1 MRLTFTFL
9 LLATLTTTFAQK
21 GFDKKQRSATEKPA
35 QPQGQFTEVPVDKN
49 EKNIRQSSVP
59 SLSTKFISK
68 LKVTRDAE
76 TGGVLMIENLS
87 KATPNTRKS
96 TQMMAADFLVEVK
109 KALKIEN
116 TDQELEMIDMQTD
129 EVGMTHIKLQQKYKN
144 LPVYGGEVWLH
155 TKGEKID
162 VLNGRNFPTPKISS
176 ITPSI
181 SEEKAIELALT
192 DVSQK
197 TIVQRAG
204 ITGML
209 LGKMQNT
216 SELIVYHKDG
226 NFEDE
231 RLTYNL
237 SIRPNML
244 ERWTY
249 FIDANSGEVL
259 KKFNNTCALDGPFNA
274 TARDLNSVSR
284 TFGVQQVGST
294 YYMVD
299 TQRPMYNKA
308 TSKLPDDPI
317 GAIWTIDAK
326 NTTSDNMSYAQN
338 ASTNNTNWTPTAVS
352 AHYNAGLCYE
362 YYRTK
367 FGRNS
372 LDGKG
377 GSIISVINIADD
389 DGKGMDNA
397 YWNGEFMGYGN
408 GRDAF
413 KPLAGALDVGGHEMT
428 HGVVEATARLEYQN
442 QSGALNE
449 SFADIFGAMI
459 DRDDWTMGEDITKA
473 SAFPSGALRSLSN
486 PNQGG
491 RNDPGY
497 QPKTMSQYAVLA
509 NTEEQDNGGVHVNS
523 GIPNYAFYLFASN
536 ANVTKDKA
544 EQVYYRALTK
554 YMTRTSKF
562 VDARLAVVRASA
574 DLYGENS
581 AVVVA
586 AKAAFDAVGI
596 ADPNGGTSTTP
607 TTTPAPAP
615 TPVPQ
620 QNIPVN
626 NGGDFILVFEPST
639 SKLYVGAANAT
650 GANYKAISSSGCL
663 SKPSVTDDGM
673 FAYFVGKDKN
683 IRKIA
688 LSGTYAETKI
698 SSDGVW
704 KNVAVSKDGKRLAA
718 LTDTRDKLMYI
729 FNLEDGKGYKFTLYN
744 PTYSTGVSTGE
755 VQYADSFEWDYSG
768 EQVIY
773 DAFNSVKSVSGT
785 IEFWDVGMIQAWNL
799 TKKAIGSGKIEKLF
813 TDLEAGESIG
823 NPSFSKN
830 TQNIIA
836 FDYFSEDEP
845 DTYYQIA
852 IDLTKNVD
860 DENYFDVVNTNNDIG
875 YPGYSRLD
883 DFMLFNT
890 LDGKQQNVNYIGIDK
905 NKISP
910 VGTGKE
916 LFTDASWA
924 VWFAQGTRV
933 TSTTKTDQ
941 TINFGAIADKNIGE
955 SFNISATSNSNL
967 AVQFTVDGGDLA
979 ISGNRVTVGNTAG
992 KARVKAF
999 QIGNTQYNAAS
1010 VTQTFCIIP
1019 ATPRIAVSGSNLVAS
1034 GGSNFQWYI
1043 NGNAV
1048 GGQTTNTAIAADLGG
1063 TYTVRAVT
1071 NDGCQSLAS
1080 NSIVVAAKVL
1090 GTELDESIKVS
1101 IYPNPTADELRIELP
1116 SGVVFKEATFY
1127 STLGKNV
1134 VSYDKLSNSNSLNI
1148 SQLEKGLYSIK
1159 IETSRGSVSRKIV
1172 RE

>member
-1 MRLTFTFL
+1 MRLRFTFL
-9 LLATLTTTFAQK
+9 LLAAITTTFAQK
-21 GFDKKQRSATEKPA
+21 GFDKKGKPTA
-35 QPQGQFTEVPVDKN
+35 GKNEVPRGQFIEIQGEKSDKN
-49 EKNIRQSSVP
+49 ARQSSIP
-59 SLSTKFISK
+59 SLSTKFITK
-68 LKVTRDAE
+68 LKVTRDTE

-87 KATPNTRKS
+87 KATPKVRKS
-96 TQMMAADFLVEVK
+96 TQLLATDFLVEVK
-109 KALKIEN
+109 SALKIEDAN
-116 TDQELEMIDMQTD
+116 QELEMIKMDID
-129 EVGMTHIKLQQKYKN
+129 EIGMTHIQIQQKFKN
-144 LPVYGGEVWLH
+144 LPVYGGEIWLH
-155 TKGEKID
+155 TKGDKID
-162 VLNGRNFPTPKISS
+162 VLNGRNFPTPQLSS
-176 ITPSI
+176 TNPNI
-181 SEEKAIELALT
+181 SEEKAIEFAMT
-192 DVSQK
+192 DVAQK
-197 TIVQRAG
+197 SIVQRAG
-204 ITGML
+204 VTGML

-216 SELIVYHKDG
+216 SELIIYHKDEK
-226 NFEDE
+226 FDSE
-231 RLTYNL
+231 RLTYLL
-237 SIRPNML
+237 SIRPNLL

-249 FIDANSGEVL
+249 FVDANTGEIL

-274 TARDLNSVSR
+274 TARDLNNISR

-299 TQRPMYNKA
+299 TQRPMYNKT

-326 NTTSDNMSYAQN
+326 NTTSDNMSWAQN
-338 ASTNNTNWTPTAVS
+338 ASTTGSSWSATAVS

-377 GSIISVINIADD
+377 GTILSVINIADD

-459 DRDDWTMGEDITKA
+459 DRDDWTLGEDITKTT
-473 SAFPSGALRSLSN
+473 AFPSGALRSLSN

-491 RNDPGY
+491 KNDPGY
-497 QPKTMSQYAVLA
+497 QPKTMSQYLVLA

-596 ADPNGGTSTTP
+596 ADPNGNTP
-607 TTTPAPAP
+607 TNTPAPAP
-615 TPVPQ
+615 TPAPQ

-626 NGGDFILVFEPST
+626 TGGDFILVFEPST
-639 SKLYVGAANAT
+639 SKLYTGSAT
-650 GANYKAISSSGCL
+650 ASGSNFKAISSSGCL
-663 SKPSVTDDGM
+663 SKPSVTDDGL
-673 FAYFVGKDKN
+673 FAYFVGTDKN
-683 IRKIA
+683 IRKISLTGA
-688 LSGTYAETKI
+688 YTETKI
-698 SSDGVW
+698 STDGVW

-718 LTDTRDKLMYI
+718 LTNTRDKFMYI
-729 FNLEDGKGYKFTLYN
+729 FNLEDGKGFKFTLYN

-755 VQYADSFEWDYSG
+755 VKYADSFEWDYSG
-768 EQVIY
+768 ETVIY
-773 DAFNSVKSVSGT
+773 DAFNSVKSISGD
-785 IEFWDVGMIQAWNL
+785 IEFWDVGMIKAWDL
-799 TKKAIGSGKIEKLF
+799 TKKTIGTGKIEKLF

-836 FDYFSEDEP
+836 FDYFTEDEP
-845 DTYYQIA
+845 DTYYQIGVDIANNDLDA
-852 IDLTKNVD
+852 INA
-860 DENYFDVVNTNNDIG
+860 NNDIG

-883 DFMLFNT
+883 DKLLFNT
-890 LDGKQQNVNYIGIDK
+890 LNGKEQNVSYIGIDK

-910 VGTGKE
+910 VGTVKE

-924 VWFAQGTRV
+924 VWYAQGARAIP
-933 TSTTKTDQ
+933 TKTDQ
-941 TINFGAIADKNIGE
+941 TINFAGISDKNIGE
-955 SFNISATSNSNL
+955 SFNVSATSSSNL
-967 AVQFTVDGGDLA
+967 SVQFTVDGGDIT

-992 KARVKAF
+992 KAKIKAF
-999 QIGNTQYNAAS
+999 QLGNSQFNAIS
-1010 VTQTFCIIP
+1010 LTQTFCIIP
-1019 ATPRIAVSGSNLVAS
+1019 AAPRIAVSGNNLVAS

-1048 GGQTTNTAIAADLGG
+1048 GGQTTSTTIAADLGG
-1063 TYTVRAVT
+1063 TYTVRAIT
-1071 NDGCQSLAS
+1071 DDGCQSLAS
-1080 NSIVVAAKVL
+1080 NSIAVAAKVL
-1090 GTELDESIKVS
+1090 GTELDESIKVG

-1116 SGVVFKEATFY
+1116 TGIAFKEATFY
-1127 STLGKNV
+1127 SVSGSTLMTF
-1134 VSYDKLSNSNSLNI
+1134 DKLSSNSSLNI
-1148 SQLEKGLYSIK
+1148 SQLAKGMYSIK
-1159 IETSRGSVSRKIV
+1159 IETSRGSVARKIV

>member
-1 MRLTFTFL
+1 MRLRFTFL
-9 LLATLTTTFAQK
+9 LLAAITTTFAQK
-21 GFDKKQRSATEKPA
+21 GFDKKGKPTA
-35 QPQGQFTEVPVDKN
+35 GKNEVPRGQFIEIQGEKSDKN
-49 EKNIRQSSVP
+49 ARQSSIP
-59 SLSTKFISK
+59 SLSTKFITK
-68 LKVTRDAE
+68 LKVTRDTE

-87 KATPNTRKS
+87 KATPKVRKS
-96 TQMMAADFLVEVK
+96 TQLLATDFLVEVK
-109 KALKIEN
+109 SALKIEDAN
-116 TDQELEMIDMQTD
+116 QELEMIKMDTD
-129 EVGMTHIKLQQKYKN
+129 EIGMTHIQIQQKFKN
-144 LPVYGGEVWLH
+144 LPVYGGEIWLH
-155 TKGEKID
+155 TKGDKID
-162 VLNGRNFPTPKISS
+162 VLNGRNFPTPQLSS
-176 ITPSI
+176 TNPNI
-181 SEEKAIELALT
+181 SEEKAIEFAMT
-192 DVSQK
+192 DVAQK
-197 TIVQRAG
+197 SIVQRAG
-204 ITGML
+204 VTGML

-216 SELIVYHKDG
+216 SELIIYHKDEK
-226 NFEDE
+226 FDSE
-231 RLTYNL
+231 RLTYLL
-237 SIRPNML
+237 SIRPNLL

-249 FIDANSGEVL
+249 FVDANTGEIL

-274 TARDLNSVSR
+274 TARDLNNISR

-299 TQRPMYNKA
+299 TQRPMYNKT

-326 NTTSDNMSYAQN
+326 NTTSDNMSWAQN
-338 ASTNNTNWTPTAVS
+338 ASTTGSSWSATAVS

-377 GSIISVINIADD
+377 GTILSVINIADD

-459 DRDDWTMGEDITKA
+459 DRDDWTLGEDITKTT
-473 SAFPSGALRSLSN
+473 AFPSGALRSLSN

-491 RNDPGY
+491 KNDPGY
-497 QPKTMSQYAVLA
+497 QPKTMSQYLVLA

-581 AVVVA
+581 VVVVA

-596 ADPNGGTSTTP
+596 ADPNGNTP
-607 TTTPAPAP
+607 TNTPAPAP
-615 TPVPQ
+615 TPAPQ

-626 NGGDFILVFEPST
+626 TGGDFILVFEPST
-639 SKLYVGAANAT
+639 SKLYTGSAT
-650 GANYKAISSSGCL
+650 ASGSNFKAISSSGCL
-663 SKPSVTDDGM
+663 SKPSVTDDGL
-673 FAYFVGKDKN
+673 FAYFVGTDKN
-683 IRKIA
+683 IRKISLTGA
-688 LSGTYAETKI
+688 YTETKI
-698 SSDGVW
+698 STDGVW

-718 LTDTRDKLMYI
+718 LTNTRDKFMYI
-729 FNLEDGKGYKFTLYN
+729 FNLEDGKGFKFTLYN

-755 VQYADSFEWDYSG
+755 VKYADSFEWDYSG
-768 EQVIY
+768 ETVIY
-773 DAFNSVKSVSGT
+773 DAFNSVKSISGD
-785 IEFWDVGMIQAWNL
+785 IEFWDVGMIKAWDL
-799 TKKAIGSGKIEKLF
+799 TKKTIGTGKIEKLF

-836 FDYFSEDEP
+836 FDYFTEDEP
-845 DTYYQIA
+845 DTYYQIGVDIANNDLDA
-852 IDLTKNVD
+852 INA
-860 DENYFDVVNTNNDIG
+860 NNDIG

-883 DFMLFNT
+883 DKLLFNT
-890 LDGKQQNVNYIGIDK
+890 LNGKEQNVSYIGIDK

-910 VGTGKE
+910 VGTVKE

-924 VWFAQGTRV
+924 VWYAQGARAIP
-933 TSTTKTDQ
+933 TKTDQ
-941 TINFGAIADKNIGE
+941 TINFAGISDKNIGE
-955 SFNISATSNSNL
+955 SFNVSATSSSNL
-967 AVQFTVDGGDLA
+967 SVQFTVDGGDIT

-992 KARVKAF
+992 KAKIKAF
-999 QIGNTQYNAAS
+999 QLGNSQFNAIS
-1010 VTQTFCIIP
+1010 LTQTFCIIP
-1019 ATPRIAVSGSNLVAS
+1019 TAPRIAVSGNNLVAS

-1048 GGQTTNTAIAADLGG
+1048 GGQTTSTTIAADLGG
-1063 TYTVRAVT
+1063 TYTVRAIT
-1071 NDGCQSLAS
+1071 DDGCQSLAS
-1080 NSIVVAAKVL
+1080 NSIAVAAKVL
-1090 GTELDESIKVS
+1090 GTELDESIKVG

-1116 SGVVFKEATFY
+1116 AGIAFKEATFY
-1127 STLGKNV
+1127 SVSGSTLMTF
-1134 VSYDKLSNSNSLNI
+1134 DKLSSNSSLNI
-1148 SQLEKGLYSIK
+1148 SQLAKGMYSIK
-1159 IETSRGSVSRKIV
+1159 IETSRGSVARKIV